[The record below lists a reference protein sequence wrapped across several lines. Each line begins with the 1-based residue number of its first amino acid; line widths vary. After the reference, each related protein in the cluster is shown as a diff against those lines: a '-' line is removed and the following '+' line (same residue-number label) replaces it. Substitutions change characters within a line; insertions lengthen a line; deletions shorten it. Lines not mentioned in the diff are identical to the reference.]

1 MVSSI
6 GFPDEHR
13 TDHGGTGLYVS
24 DLENRSLE
32 DDFMA
37 LLFGKPI
44 ELHCVTISSA
54 CKNVL
59 EIDVARAWKE
69 SEQRAGWSNEVA
81 IEVLI
86 R

>member
-1 MVSSI
+1 MTTQARVA
-6 GFPDEHR
+6 DQE
-13 TDHGGTGLYVS
+13 TGLYVS

-37 LLFGKPI
+37 LLFGRPI
-44 ELHCVTISSA
+44 ELHCVKTSND